1 MLVRFFCTS
10 IMVFSLHLIFT
21 LVPIS
26 QAEECCDLKLYNV
39 NGDYYSI
46 CPDDDIRIHCYRYR
60 WHWVCEKGDLLYW
73 DRRLESAALSACG
86 CPLPDDIAPATPAIS
101 IRPSGYLQTM
111 NE

>member
-1 MLVRFFCTS
+1 LIIIFPLF
-10 IMVFSLHLIFT
+10 LIFAS
-21 LVPIS
+21 VPVS
-26 QAEECCDLKLYNV
+26 QAEECHNLKLHSV

-46 CPDDDIRIHCYRYR
+46 CSDDNIQIHCYHYR
-60 WHWVCEKGDLLYW
+60 WHWVCEKADLLYW

-101 IRPSGYLQTM
+101 IRPSGDIQTV